1 MEAIRKMT
9 LLPAQRLQGFT
20 PGMKTKGRVQVGAD
34 ADLVVF
40 NPNLVASGA
49 TYLDAKQYSKG
60 YHYVMV
66 NGIFVVK
73 EGSLV
78 ADVYPGKPVYGYLK

>member
-1 MEAIRKMT
+1 
-9 LLPAQRLQGFT
+9 
-20 PGMKTKGRVQVGAD
+20 MKTKGRVQVGAD

-40 NPNLVASGA
+40 DPNLVGSGA
-49 TYLDAKQYSKG
+49 VYLDAKQYSKG